1 MTLSLNDCV
10 SLHTHKKKPLLQLLH
25 FLSLNKF
32 VKASGKKSKNS
43 FSMVSC
49 PSSPLLRVTMGITW
63 WRMGASETAPRSHWD
78 LQPAFLRKTTYIV
91 IKASH
96 FLLPI
101 DSKDEVGDARS
112 LTTCSKC
119 RCVHKGRESLRA
131 NMSACTL
138 PYNSYYGAVE
148 LWSSSHLGAV
158 LKPPHPQEL
167 PLELRP
173 KWAPTAPWQRV
184 ILEQTQLLTQ
194 KQMQWVIST
203 WRFASP
209 ACHWF
214 EKSSWRRGLQIT
226 PGIQVLNKNKK

>member
-32 VKASGKKSKNS
+32 VKASGQKSKNS

-63 WRMGASETAPRSHWD
+63 WRMGASETVPRSHWD
-78 LQPAFLRKTTYIV
+78 LQPAFLRKPTYTV

-96 FLLPI
+96 FFLPI

-119 RCVHKGRESLRA
+119 RCVDKGRESLWAR
-131 NMSACTL
+131 
-138 PYNSYYGAVE
+138 
-148 LWSSSHLGAV
+148 
-158 LKPPHPQEL
+158 
-167 PLELRP
+167 LRVT
-173 KWAPTAPWQRV
+173 KWPTCLQPAPCHT
-184 ILEQTQLLTQ
+184 I
-194 KQMQWVIST
+194 
-203 WRFASP
+203 ASM
-209 ACHWF
+209 
-214 EKSSWRRGLQIT
+214 ER
-226 PGIQVLNKNKK
+226 